1 MKNKTYE
8 SIPIN
13 TRPSLRGFLHD
24 DDALNLKEVV
34 LYVQ

>member
-13 TRPSLRGFLHD
+13 TRPSLRGFLHG
-24 DDALNLKEVV
+24 DALNLLEVTV
-34 LYVQ
+34 HT